1 MNNRARLNPAME
13 EAMARALGKQG
24 KTVINETQSEKETKM
39 ESTVNKEVNVEL
51 TKEQFIA
58 EMSPEMK
65 EYLDTVGGPDSEAGK
80 MLVDTFYQSRKAAL
94 ELQRQAEAAGVTEED
109 LSAEVEKQLNAVLEN
124 LATEKAAD
132 TETQSQQKTTPMQKA
147 AQPQT
152 KEDKMKDEIMKQ
164 YPGINENTV
173 KDIIFIRETVKAG
186 EISQEE
192 IILEMKHLVTKRDDL
207 NKAAL
212 FEEYKS
218 HLTEEGLKILKEKCG
233 DNAEVKEAVK
243 TTYLEKAKAI
253 APWVIGGLAVAGA
266 GYAAYKYFTSQSE
279 AEGIVTAVM
288 GESAGEVASGVAA
301 AIAGYFA

>member
-94 ELQRQAEAAGVTEED
+94 ELQRQAEAAGVTEEA

-132 TETQSQQKTTPMQKA
+132 TETQSQQDTAK
-147 AQPQT
+147 PQT

-164 YPGINENTV
+164 YPGINEATL

-301 AIAGYFA
+301 AIAGYFS

>member
-24 KTVINETQSEKETKM
+24 KTVINETQSKKETKM

-80 MLVDTFYQSRKAAL
+80 MLVDTFCQSHKAAL
-94 ELQRQAEAAGVTEED
+94 ELQRQAEAAGVTEEA

-132 TETQSQQKTTPMQKA
+132 TETQSQQDTAK
-147 AQPQT
+147 PQT
-152 KEDKMKDEIMKQ
+152 KEYKMKDEIMKQ

-192 IILEMKHLVTKRDDL
+192 IVLEMKHLVTKRDDL

-218 HLTEEGLKILKEKCG
+218 HLTEEGLKILKEKCEG
-233 DNAEVKEAVK
+233 NAEVKEAVK

-288 GESAGEVASGVAA
+288 GENAGEVASGVAA